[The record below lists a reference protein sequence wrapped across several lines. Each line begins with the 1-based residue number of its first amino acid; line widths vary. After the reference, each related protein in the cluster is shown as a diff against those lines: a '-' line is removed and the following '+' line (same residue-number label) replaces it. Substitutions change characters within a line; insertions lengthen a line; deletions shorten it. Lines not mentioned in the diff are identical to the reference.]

1 MRITRTSTKT
11 KSEGYPTF
19 VVYTDEYSGSTL
31 MFVFR
36 EYKDDRDREDD
47 WYTGVDE
54 CANVVKWENEKFLID
69 DPNVQ
74 FLPSDTKLEIT
85 I

>member
-1 MRITRTSTKT
+1 MRITRTSTKI
-11 KSEGYPTF
+11 KPDEYPTF
-19 VVYTDEYSGSTL
+19 IVYTDDINGSML

-36 EYKDDRDREDD
+36 EYEDERERYDDI
-47 WYTGVDE
+47 YTGVDE

-69 DPNVQ
+69 DPCVQ

>member
-1 MRITRTSTKT
+1 MRITRTSTKI
-11 KSEGYPTF
+11 KPGDYPTF
-19 VVYTDEYSGSTL
+19 IIYTDEANGSML

-36 EYKDDRDREDD
+36 EYKGERDRDDD
-47 WYTGVDE
+47 IYTGVDE
-54 CANVVKWENEKFLID
+54 CANIAVWENEKCLID